1 MRKSLFPATILPA
14 LFLALCGISAQAQ
27 VKSEFTIKKIEPALV
42 ETPQISAGTYRK
54 QQPGAARP
62 TPWLEVDV
70 NFERDEVSKEASKFS
85 DDLTVNFYILL
96 NNAAISEDKQPT
108 LLTGS
113 TTISDVPYGKE
124 LHAAAFVAP
133 QTLARYFIGKASS
146 DGKVP
151 TSIQQAIIDA
161 GVTISDSSGVV
172 AISSFK
178 SAEVAKQRKGW
189 WESESG
195 MTRVSGRVL
204 EKSQTPFAPLA
215 WDYFVPSKPK
225 AAN

>member
-1 MRKSLFPATILPA
+1 MTKNWFPATLLPA
-14 LFLALCGISAQAQ
+14 LLLAVCALPLQAQ
-27 VKSEFTIKKIEPALV
+27 VKSEFSIKKIDPALL

-70 NFERDEVSKEASKFS
+70 NFERDEVSKEAPKFS

-96 NNAAISEDKQPT
+96 NNAALSPDKQST

-113 TTISDVPYGKE
+113 TTVSDVPYGKG
-124 LHAAAFVAP
+124 LHVAAFVAP
-133 QTLARYFIGKASS
+133 QTLARYFEGKA
-146 DGKVP
+146 P
-151 TSIQQAIIDA
+151 INIQQTVIDV
-161 GVTISDSSGVV
+161 GVTISNSTGVV

-178 SAEVAKQRKGW
+178 SAEVAKQGKGW
-189 WESESG
+189 WESGTG
-195 MTRVSGRVL
+195 MTTVAGRVL

-215 WDYFVPSKPK
+215 WDYYLPSKSK

>member
-1 MRKSLFPATILPA
+1 MTKNWFPATILTV
-14 LFLALCGISAQAQ
+14 LFLALCGLPLQAQ

-42 ETPQISAGTYRK
+42 DTPQISAGAYRK

-70 NFERDEVSKEASKFS
+70 NFERDEVSKEAPKFS

-96 NNAAISEDKQPT
+96 NNSAISEDKQPT

-113 TTISDVPYGKE
+113 TTVSDVPYGKG
-124 LHAAAFVAP
+124 LHVAAFVAP
-133 QTLARYFIGKASS
+133 QTLARYFDGKA
-146 DGKVP
+146 P
-151 TSIQQAIIDA
+151 ATIQQAVVDV
-161 GVTISDSSGVV
+161 GVTISNATGVV

-178 SAEVAKQRKGW
+178 SAEVAKQGKGW
-189 WESESG
+189 WESDAG
-195 MTRVSGRVL
+195 MTKVAGRVL
-204 EKSQTPFAPLA
+204 EKNQTPFAPLA
-215 WDYFVPSKPK
+215 WDYYLPSKSK

>member
-1 MRKSLFPATILPA
+1 MRKSLFPATILPV
-14 LFLALCGISAQAQ
+14 LFLALCGLPLQAQ

-42 ETPQISAGTYRK
+42 DTPQISAGTYRK

-70 NFERDEVSKEASKFS
+70 NFERDEVSKEAPKFS

-96 NNAAISEDKQPT
+96 NNSAISEDKQPT

-113 TTISDVPYGKE
+113 TTISDVPYGKG
-124 LHAAAFVAP
+124 LHVAAFVAP
-133 QTLARYFIGKASS
+133 QTLARYFDGKA
-146 DGKVP
+146 P
-151 TSIQQAIIDA
+151 INIQQAVVDV
-161 GVTISDSSGVV
+161 GVTISNATGIV

-178 SAEVAKQRKGW
+178 SAEVAKQGKGW
-189 WESESG
+189 WESDAG
-195 MTRVSGRVL
+195 MTKVTGRVL
-204 EKSQTPFAPLA
+204 EKNQTPFAPLA
-215 WDYFVPSKPK
+215 WDYYLPSKSK

>member
-14 LFLALCGISAQAQ
+14 LFLALCGISVQAQ
-27 VKSEFTIKKIEPALV
+27 VKSEFSIKKIEPALV

-96 NNAAISEDKQPT
+96 NNAAISEDKQST

-113 TTISDVPYGKE
+113 TTISDVPYGKG
-124 LHAAAFVAP
+124 LHAAAFVSP
-133 QTLARYFIGKASS
+133 QTLARYFDGKA
-146 DGKVP
+146 P

-161 GVTISDSSGVV
+161 GVTISDSTGVV

-178 SAEVAKQRKGW
+178 SAEVAKQGKGW
-189 WESESG
+189 WESEAG
-195 MTRVSGRVL
+195 MTKVSGRVL

-215 WDYFVPSKPK
+215 WDYYLPSKSK

>member
-14 LFLALCGISAQAQ
+14 LFLALCGISVQAQ

-42 ETPQISAGTYRK
+42 DTPQISAGTYRK
-54 QQPGAARP
+54 QQTGAARP

-70 NFERDEVSKEASKFS
+70 NFERDEVSKDASKFS

-96 NNAAISEDKQPT
+96 NNAAISKDKQST

-113 TTISDVPYGKE
+113 TTIADVPYGKGM
-124 LHAAAFVAP
+124 HTAAFVSP
-133 QTLARYFIGKASS
+133 QTLARYFDGKA
-146 DGKVP
+146 P
-151 TSIQQAIIDA
+151 INIQQAIIDA
-161 GVTISDSSGVV
+161 GVTISDSTGVV

-178 SAEVAKQRKGW
+178 STEVAKQGKGW
-189 WESESG
+189 WESEAG
-195 MTRVSGRVL
+195 MIKVTGRVL

-215 WDYFVPSKPK
+215 WDYYIPSKSK

>member
-1 MRKSLFPATILPA
+1 M
-14 LFLALCGISAQAQ
+14 QAQ
-27 VKSEFTIKKIEPALV
+27 VKSEFTIKKIEPTLV
-42 ETPQISAGTYRK
+42 EAPQMSAGTYRK

-96 NNAAISEDKQPT
+96 NNAAISKDKQST

-113 TTISDVPYGKE
+113 TTISDVPYGKG
-124 LHAAAFVAP
+124 LHVAAFVAP
-133 QTLARYFIGKASS
+133 QTLARYFDGKA
-146 DGKVP
+146 P
-151 TSIQQAIIDA
+151 TTIQQAVIDA
-161 GVTISDSSGVV
+161 GVTISDSTGVV

-178 SAEVAKQRKGW
+178 SAEVAKQGKGW

-195 MTRVSGRVL
+195 MTNVTGRVL

-215 WDYFVPSKPK
+215 WDYYLPSKSK
-225 AAN
+225 TAN

>member
-14 LFLALCGISAQAQ
+14 LFLALGGISVQAQ

-42 ETPQISAGTYRK
+42 ETPQISAGSYRK

-96 NNAAISEDKQPT
+96 NNAAISEDKQST

-113 TTISDVPYGKE
+113 TTISDVPYGKG
-124 LHAAAFVAP
+124 LHAAAFVSP
-133 QTLARYFIGKASS
+133 QTLARYFDGKA
-146 DGKVP
+146 P

-161 GVTISDSSGVV
+161 GVTISDSTGVV

-178 SAEVAKQRKGW
+178 SAEVAKQGKGW
-189 WESESG
+189 WESEAG
-195 MTRVSGRVL
+195 MTKVSGRVL

-215 WDYFVPSKPK
+215 WDYYLPSKSK

>member
-14 LFLALCGISAQAQ
+14 LFLALCGISVQAQ
-27 VKSEFTIKKIEPALV
+27 VKSEFSIKKIEPALV

-85 DDLTVNFYILL
+85 DDLTVNFYVLL
-96 NNAAISEDKQPT
+96 NNAAISEDKQST

-113 TTISDVPYGKE
+113 TTISDVPYGKG
-124 LHAAAFVAP
+124 LHVAAFVAP
-133 QTLARYFIGKASS
+133 QTLARYFDGKA
-146 DGKVP
+146 P
-151 TSIQQAIIDA
+151 TNIQQAIIDA

-178 SAEVAKQRKGW
+178 SAEVAKQGKGW

-195 MTRVSGRVL
+195 MTKVSGRVL

-215 WDYFVPSKPK
+215 WDYYLPSKSK

>member
-54 QQPGAARP
+54 QQPSAARP

-96 NNAAISEDKQPT
+96 NNAAISEDKQST

-113 TTISDVPYGKE
+113 TTISDVPYGKG
-124 LHAAAFVAP
+124 LHVAAFVAP
-133 QTLARYFIGKASS
+133 QTLARYFDGKA
-146 DGKVP
+146 P
-151 TSIQQAIIDA
+151 TTIQQAIIDV
-161 GVTISDSSGVV
+161 GVTISDSTGVV

-178 SAEVAKQRKGW
+178 SAEVAKQGKGW

-195 MTRVSGRVL
+195 MTKATGRVL

-215 WDYFVPSKPK
+215 WDYYLPSKSK

>member
-14 LFLALCGISAQAQ
+14 LFLVTCVMPLNAQG
-27 VKSEFTIKKIEPALV
+27 KPEFSIKKIESAFF

-62 TPWLEVDV
+62 VPWLEVDV
-70 NFERDEVSKEASKFS
+70 NFERDEVSKDAARFS

-96 NNAAISEDKQPT
+96 NNAALNQDKQPT
-108 LLTGS
+108 LLTGT
-113 TTISDVPYGKE
+113 TTISDVPYGKGM
-124 LHAAAFVAP
+124 HVAAFVSP
-133 QTLARYFIGKASS
+133 QSIARYFDGKA
-146 DGKVP
+146 P
-151 TSIQQAIIDA
+151 ATAQQAVVDV
-161 GVTISDSSGVV
+161 GVTISNATGVV
-172 AISSFK
+172 AIFSSK
-178 SAEVAKQRKGW
+178 STEVAKQGKGW

-195 MTRVSGRVL
+195 MTKVSGRVL

-215 WDYFVPSKPK
+215 WDYYLSSKSK